1 MKTAEKGY
9 LFILRLWIEEVEE
22 GGVEYRGKLE
32 DANSHE
38 SYYFR
43 SWDSLLVQLKRHLP
57 YPITDPCARSPS
69 VCSGEASEDASMEV

>member
-1 MKTAEKGY
+1 MKNSEKGY
-9 LFILRLWIEEVEE
+9 LFILRLWKEELDGGIEV
-22 GGVEYRGKLE
+22 RGQLE

-57 YPITDPCARSPS
+57 YSSADPSGRSS
-69 VCSGEASEDASMEV
+69 SGRKVEADGGGSIVA